1 MDRFTLGIDDDAL
14 RDLRERLA
22 AAAARRPRPGEG
34 SARRRG
40 EAVGDDLA
48 ALDPH
53 RVAADLNRLPQW
65 TIRIDGAH
73 IHFVH
78 ERSERRARGLAGRA
92 TGLDRRQG
100 RRVGPRRGPAR
111 GAAPPRPA
119 TWPACCS
126 SGSPARR
133 RRPRTSSTRSTGAVS
148 PTPQPSP
155 PRARRSGC
163 SWRPRTS
170 RSGAAPSRATRSCA
184 GPTSTTG
191 ATSRRSSSP
200 TTSSRT
206 CGLVDWVRLS
216 APRRRGTGSTPS
228 VRPERSS
235 WVPRAPRCAG
245 RRRP

>member
-1 MDRFTLGIDDDAL
+1 MDRFTLEIDDDAL

-65 TIRIDGAH
+65 TIRIDGAR

-78 ERSERRARGLAGRA
+78 VRSERRARGLAGRA

-100 RRVGPRRGPAR
+100 RRVDPRPGPAR

-119 TWPACCS
+119 PGRRAALLAHPH
-126 SGSPARR
+126 GGVGGRR
-133 RRPRTSSTRSTGAVS
+133 RLRSTGASS

-155 PRARRSGC
+155 PRACRPGC
-163 SWRPRTS
+163 TWRPRTS
-170 RSGAAPSRATRSCA
+170 RSGAAPSRATRLCA

-191 ATSRRSSSP
+191 ATSRRSSSL

-206 CGLVDWVRLS
+206 CADS
-216 APRRRGTGSTPS
+216 STGS
-228 VRPERSS
+228 
-235 WVPRAPRCAG
+235 
-245 RRRP
+245 